1 MTEHYDEEM
10 QTIIDEMPTKKH
22 SEICKEVLFYLWI
35 ENKLFTDEQD
45 KEIELMIQQRLR
57 EEWKK

>member
-10 QTIIDEMPTKKH
+10 QTIIDGMPTEKH
-22 SEICKEVLFYLWI
+22 NEICKEVLFYLWI
-35 ENKLFTDEQD
+35 EDKLFTDEQD